1 MIKKALIVF
10 VLIATITDIYAQ
22 QLELHYDTRHSLY
35 GSQVAERNYLTGTF
49 EIFKP
54 DTFGSTFVLFDFNF
68 DNTQGNLGMIYTEMA
83 RDFRIG
89 QLPIMP
95 HIEFNGGLGN
105 GYLINN
111 AFLFGGS
118 YNIFCGAW
126 VCNTYLVY
134 KMHLFERISHDLQW
148 TFIWSRDMLGGK
160 LSFSGFLDIWT
171 ENADRIT
178 AKQGK
183 KLILMSE
190 PQLWYNISSSFG
202 VGSELRL
209 TYNFLNEKRWYA
221 IPTVALRYRF

>member
-1 MIKKALIVF
+1 MIKRIFVIFALI
-10 VLIATITDIYAQ
+10 TISSTIYAQ

-35 GSQVAERNYLTGTF
+35 GSQISERNYLTGTF

-111 AFLFGGS
+111 SFLLGGS
-118 YNIFCGAW
+118 YNMFWGDW
-126 VCNTYLVY
+126 VLNTYLVY
-134 KMHLFERISHDLQW
+134 KMHMFDRISHDLQW
-148 TFIWSRDMLGGK
+148 TFIWSRDMFGGK
-160 LSFSGFLDIWT
+160 LSFSGFFDIWT
-171 ENADRIT
+171 ENIDHT
-178 AKQGK
+178 SGSKGK
-183 KLILMSE
+183 KVIFMTE
-190 PQLWYNISSSFG
+190 PQLWYNISKSFSLG
-202 VGSELRL
+202 TELRL
-209 TYNFLNEKRWYA
+209 TYNFLEEKRWYA
-221 IPTVALRYRF
+221 IPTVAVKYKF